1 MNAIKMNWN
10 AIVDLIAEDKGIS
23 KAEAVNEVLH
33 VLASDECQQE
43 FERYGG
49 LSFTIEDPKLK
60 AATESAGIVFNK
72 N

>member
-10 AIVDLIAEDKGIS
+10 AIVHLIAEDKGIS

-33 VLASDECQQE
+33 MLASDECQQE
-43 FERYGG
+43 FEQYGYK
-49 LSFTIEDPKLK
+49 FTIEDPELK
-60 AATESAGIVFNK
+60 AAAEAAGIVFNK

>member
-1 MNAIKMNWN
+1 MNWN
-10 AIVDLIAEDKGIS
+10 AIVDLIAEDKSIS
-23 KAEAVNEVLH
+23 KAEFDILLH

-49 LSFTIEDPKLK
+49 LSFTVEDPKLK
-60 AATESAGIVFNK
+60 AAAEAAGIVFNK

>member
-43 FERYGG
+43 FEQYGYN
-49 LSFTIEDPKLK
+49 LQ
-60 AATESAGIVFNK
+60 
-72 N
+72 